1 MALKIRLTKV
11 GSVHQPL
18 YRVVVAEA
26 RSRRDGAAV
35 ENLGTYRPGDKGSP
49 ININMER
56 VEYWLSK
63 GALPTNT
70 MHAMIKKAR
79 SEGFG
84 SIEDPEWN
92 IAAGILYNRDLWQ
105 VWADNPDEQ
114 ERLRFMFGSYNAGPG
129 TIRRATRVA
138 KTRQLNDKTW
148 RSAEEVAP
156 AVQRWRYKETLPY
169 VKKIE
174 GNYRTLDEANR
185 SKLIKKK

>member
-1 MALKIRLTKV
+1 LWAGLVLGFSKQEPLRKTSDMALKIRLTKV

-49 ININMER
+49 ISLKMDR

-79 SEGFG
+79 R
-84 SIEDPEWN
+84 
-92 IAAGILYNRDLWQ
+92 AA
-105 VWADNPDEQ
+105 A
-114 ERLRFMFGSYNAGPG
+114 
-129 TIRRATRVA
+129 A
-138 KTRQLNDKTW
+138 K
-148 RSAEEVAP
+148 AETAP
-156 AVQRWRYKETLPY
+156 TA
-169 VKKIE
+169 
-174 GNYRTLDEANR
+174 
-185 SKLIKKK
+185 